1 MRAMGLME
9 VSDSGIDF
17 REFLWC
23 SVYVAVSFQDVM
35 TLFILV

>member
-23 SVYVAVSFQDVM
+23 SVHVAVSFQDVM
-35 TLFILV
+35 TLFVFV